1 MISTLMSEAVRQ
13 YQVTLREPSGAAHT
27 IAVAGDQAI
36 LDAALRA
43 GIELPNSCCQGW
55 CLTCAGRLISG
66 RVEHPF
72 ARRYYPQD
80 AAAGF
85 VLLCTAEP
93 RADCVIETHR
103 KEEMRAFRRAQG
115 LPTPGG

>member
-1 MISTLMSEAVRQ
+1 MPNFE
-13 YQVTLREPSGAAHT
+13 VTLLVPAHPEQR
-27 IAVAGDQAI
+27 ISVAPDQSI
-36 LDAALRA
+36 LDAALRE

-66 RVEHPF
+66 RVEHPH

-80 AAAGF
+80 GEAGF
-85 VLLCTAEP
+85 VLPCTAEP
-93 RADCVIETHR
+93 RSDCVIETHQ
-103 KEEMRAFRRAQG
+103 KEAMKAFRRSFG